1 MTNHQEDR
9 PVTAYRPTAAYIG
22 ASWAV
27 MLVGV
32 LAYLVGL
39 WNAATLQLSEKGYY
53 FAVLALG
60 LYAAISLQKTL
71 RDKAEG
77 IPTTDLYYMISWA
90 AFAVAIILML
100 VGLYN
105 ADTLPLNERGFYV
118 MAFTL
123 SLFAA
128 ITIQKNTRDLAQADK
143 ILPKTSAVKANES
156 SSLFA
161 GIRKSAR
168 PEDDDSN
175 LG

>member
-1 MTNHQEDR
+1 MNNNQED
-9 PVTAYRPTAAYIG
+9 TQMAAYRPTAAYIG

-39 WNAATLQLSEKGYY
+39 WNAGTLQLSEKGYY

-90 AFAVAIILML
+90 AFAVAVILMV

-105 ADTLPLNERGFYV
+105 ADTLTLSERGFYI

-128 ITIQKNTRDLAQADK
+128 ITIQKNTRDQAQADK
-143 ILPKTSAVKANES
+143 ALPKNSLVGANEG
-156 SSLFA
+156 SSLF
-161 GIRKSAR
+161 GGMRKTAKS
-168 PEDDDSN
+168 EDEQGTS
-175 LG
+175 L